1 MAGSNPKLQDKISR
15 LPGDPGIYKFFNRE
29 GTLIYVGKAKD
40 LKKRVA
46 SYFSK
51 NYYADRKTKKLV
63 SEISDVKFAV
73 VNAEYDALL
82 LENNL
87 IKTHQP
93 KYNILL
99 KDDKSFPFILV
110 TNERFPRIYSTRRVN
125 YKKGTYYG
133 PYTSVK
139 AMNNVLELIRS
150 LYTIRTCKLNLSEE
164 KIASGKYKVC
174 LEYHIGNCQGPCVGL
189 QTEADYLNDIGQ
201 ATEILKG
208 NLSPVKSYFSSA
220 MEEASAKMNFELA
233 QKFKEKLELLERFH
247 ARAMIVNQKISDVD
261 VFSIVSDDQKAFVN
275 YMKIKDGA
283 VVLTHVTEVRKKL
296 QESDADILGVVL
308 LSNREQF
315 KSSSREIITNVAL
328 ELELA
333 GLDIH
338 VPKIGDK
345 RKLVEVSL
353 KNAYMVKREK
363 DLSKASLS
371 EQKFK
376 ILQLLQADLQL
387 PRLPRHIE
395 CFDNSNLQGTNP
407 VSSMVFFQDGK
418 PSKNDYRKF
427 HVKSVSGPD
436 DFASMKE
443 VVGRRYRRLQQ
454 EALPLPDL
462 IIIDGG
468 KGQLSAAMEAL
479 RELHLQDEIP
489 IIGIAKRLEEIYKP
503 GDSFPIHLS
512 KKSPSLKLLQYIR
525 DEAHR
530 FAITFHRATRSKAT
544 FRSNLEQIEGVGKKT
559 TDTLLRHFKSLK
571 KIQEASKEELEAVI
585 GNQKANVVFKALQ
598 E

>member
-363 DLSKASLS
+363 DLSKASQS